1 MYYPDVR
8 FKEIWLW
15 SVIIVV
21 LILVIMKKLTSPMI
35 KLIMRPV
42 FAFIMF
48 IFTKLYNRM
57 LGPKKRELFE
67 SMQKHLEKVEGDVLE
82 IGAGTGAN
90 FAFYP
95 RGCSIVALDP
105 NPHMNFYLL
114 HAEKFYPNVTLK
126 EYITGT
132 AENMKKIEN
141 QSVSTVVSTLV
152 LCSVESVEQV
162 LKEIIRIL
170 KPVSKSKV

>member
-1 MYYPDVR
+1 MMYFPDVL
-8 FKEIWLW
+8 FKEMWLW
-15 SVIIVV
+15 PVIIVV
-21 LILVIMKKLTSPMI
+21 FILLIKLASPMV
-35 KLIMRPV
+35 KMIMRPF
-42 FAFIMF
+42 FAFTMF

-57 LGPKKRELFE
+57 LGPRKRELFE

-105 NPHMNFYLL
+105 NPHMNYYLL
-114 HAEKFYPNVTLK
+114 HSKKFYPHVTLK
-126 EYITGT
+126 GYIIGT

-141 QSVSTVVSTLV
+141 QSVSAVVSTLV
-152 LCSVESVEQV
+152 LCSVESVEQA